1 MKINLIL
8 APEQAPA
15 ELLALQTLN
24 PDKFFYLG
32 KESQLAGTNVLIID
46 APDMVTHFK
55 RPMLF
60 NSIVTVGHLSGDV
73 IHLIA
78 FQTKDRNDELIA
90 QLVPENAI
98 LAQNSNGKSDYML
111 WSFWP
116 DHKALGSFLNS
127 DKFNQ
132 MKKLMK
138 NPYTTSYIHVN
149 SAQQLSLTHQM
160 RGFDDKTWWG

>member
-55 RPMLF
+55 RPM
-60 NSIVTVGHLSGDV
+60 
-73 IHLIA
+73 
-78 FQTKDRNDELIA
+78 
-90 QLVPENAI
+90 
-98 LAQNSNGKSDYML
+98 
-111 WSFWP
+111 
-116 DHKALGSFLNS
+116 
-127 DKFNQ
+127 
-132 MKKLMK
+132 
-138 NPYTTSYIHVN
+138 
-149 SAQQLSLTHQM
+149 
-160 RGFDDKTWWG
+160 